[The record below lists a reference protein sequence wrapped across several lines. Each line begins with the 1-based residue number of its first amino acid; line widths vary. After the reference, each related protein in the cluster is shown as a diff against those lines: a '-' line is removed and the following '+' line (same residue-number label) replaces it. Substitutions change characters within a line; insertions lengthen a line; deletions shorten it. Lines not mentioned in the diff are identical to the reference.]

1 MPLPRIILH
10 PLEVSDTTGNA
21 LKGKKASNVAIVQA
35 SQELKGLSSS
45 LVRITEIAQVA
56 ADIFDGLVGLTRD
69 FSARIDL
76 VTERS
81 TLLLSRMNCI
91 PMDHVPS
98 IAKESKP
105 TLFTFM
111 TSATLTKR
119 SSSRLIESTYQDCR
133 IRPQLWKLQQYSG
146 TDPSMFSDPSIF
158 ISLWTKSE
166 RMKERQRMESNSSQR
181 ILDVNLQSERRQSFN
196 KFRSKIAVTVQ
207 NVVENDSNE
216 DKDAISRDAFFNR
229 IFNSIARKSP
239 SNGDKWSL
247 ENTSL
252 KQHDRGYIKP
262 NAESLEDSENVEYR
276 VDTILSGKDVDSNE
290 LCPEEFH
297 NFVSTEVTTSRGNPG
312 KQLKIGNNMFKL
324 GLDVLGKDR
333 SLSISN
339 SHHYDEHVLELLDS
353 NDYSV
358 ASCR

>member
-1 MPLPRIILH
+1 
-10 PLEVSDTTGNA
+10 
-21 LKGKKASNVAIVQA
+21 
-35 SQELKGLSSS
+35 
-45 LVRITEIAQVA
+45 
-56 ADIFDGLVGLTRD
+56 
-69 FSARIDL
+69 
-76 VTERS
+76 
-81 TLLLSRMNCI
+81 
-91 PMDHVPS
+91 
-98 IAKESKP
+98 
-105 TLFTFM
+105 
-111 TSATLTKR
+111 
-119 SSSRLIESTYQDCR
+119 
-133 IRPQLWKLQQYSG
+133 
-146 TDPSMFSDPSIF
+146 
-158 ISLWTKSE
+158 
-166 RMKERQRMESNSSQR
+166 MEANSSQR
-181 ILDVNLQSERRQSFN
+181 ILDVNLQSERKQSFN

-276 VDTILSGKDVDSNE
+276 VDTILSGKDVDSKE

-333 SLSISN
+333 SSSISN
-339 SHHYDEHVLELLDS
+339 SHHYDKHVLELLDS